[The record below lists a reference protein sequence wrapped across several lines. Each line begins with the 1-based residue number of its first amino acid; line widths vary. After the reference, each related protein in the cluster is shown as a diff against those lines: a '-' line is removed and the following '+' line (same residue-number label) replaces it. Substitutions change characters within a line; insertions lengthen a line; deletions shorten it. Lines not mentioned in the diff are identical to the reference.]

1 MLSEMLRPER
11 RAHPRR
17 IALVLGGGGLKGFA
31 HIGVLRA
38 LEERGVRPSV
48 IAGTSIG
55 ALMGAAY
62 ACGMPVPEM
71 GERARRFRKA
81 DLFRLN
87 HLGMLVDRM
96 RSRAIYM
103 DAPLRASVE
112 SVVADRRFDEL
123 ETRLLVN
130 TVDLRRGTTVVWG
143 LPGLRDVSIRDAV
156 YASCALPGYFPPGQV
171 DGRLCVDGGVVDNL
185 PVAIAALGCDA
196 VIAVDVGNSDLT
208 HGGDVED
215 QGFAAI
221 YMRAATV
228 MMHALQLQP
237 LAQWSGPPMILIR
250 PRVTHLGWFSF
261 GHTAEIIEEG
271 YRSAVIAL
279 EHLDECLAAPGG
291 IFPRRNVRI
300 SVNRDL
306 CTGCGICAAL
316 APQLMGL
323 DSQRKA
329 FARAAVVPWSP
340 ADGDFVSHCPTRAID
355 VIEDSV
361 PERRL
366 AASGD

>member
-1 MLSEMLRPER
+1 
-11 RAHPRR
+11 
-17 IALVLGGGGLKGFA
+17 VLGGGGLKGFA

-48 IAGTSIG
+48 FAGTSIG
-55 ALMGAAY
+55 ALMAAAY
-62 ACGMPVPEM
+62 ACGMPVTEM
-71 GERARRFRKA
+71 AERARRFRRA

-87 HLGMLVDRM
+87 HFGMLVERM
-96 RSRAIYM
+96 RSRSIYL
-103 DAPLRASVE
+103 DAPLRAAVE
-112 SVVADRRFDEL
+112 SVVPERRFDEV
-123 ETRLLVN
+123 EMRLLVN

-185 PVAIAALGCDA
+185 PASIAALGCDA

-228 MMHALQLQP
+228 MMHALQLSP
-237 LAQWSGPPMILIR
+237 LAHWGGPPMILIR
-250 PRVTHLGWFSF
+250 PRVSHLGWFSF
-261 GHTAEIIEEG
+261 GHTPEIIEEG
-271 YRSAVIAL
+271 YRSAKVAL

-291 IFPRRNVRI
+291 IFPRRDVRI
-300 SVNRDL
+300 TVNRER

-329 FARAAVVPWSP
+329 FARTNLIPWSP

-355 VIEDSV
+355 VIEEGM
-361 PERRL
+361 PEQRL